1 MRGIWHRLIMGALL
15 IAVLAMIWY
24 GLGHR

>member
-1 MRGIWHRLIMGALL
+1 MWHRLIMGALL